1 MAHNP
6 LERNYRLLNE
16 KRMVFKAGRVWRSTA
31 ERNAIIESNFDD
43 FSQDRVRIGHLIE
56 VEKINI
62 RLFQP

>member
-1 MAHNP
+1 
-6 LERNYRLLNE
+6 
-16 KRMVFKAGRVWRSTA
+16 MVFKAGRVWRSTA